1 MRVNAPDWTARFA
14 GLTVRDICEL
24 LSSLPLVHQAAIE
37 HSIMESAIAKSLT
50 PEGTPTADDIEEDLF
65 PPPPRDTER
74 SAPWTVGG
82 GSVQWI
88 LDELK
93 LSSLYAPTFDEYCI
107 VSAQQLTLHG
117 REGLQERLKTLGV
130 TRDHRNK
137 IERLAFSPR
146 PCGASPPSPTTSTAS
161 AGRATTA
168 ASRPRENGAR
178 KPP

>member
-24 LSSLPLVHQAAIE
+24 LSSLPLDRQAAIE
-37 HSIMESAIAKSLT
+37 HSIMEGAIAKSLT
-50 PEGTPTADDIEEDLF
+50 PEGTPTADDTEEDLF

-74 SAPWTVGG
+74 LAPWTVGG

-93 LSSLYAPTFDEYCI
+93 LSSLYAPTFDEYGV
-107 VSAQQLTLHG
+107 VSAQQLMLHG
-117 REGLQERLKTLGV
+117 RAGLQERLKTLGV

-146 PCGASPPSPTTSTAS
+146 PCGAVSYTHLTLPTKA
-161 AGRATTA
+161 
-168 ASRPRENGAR
+168 
-178 KPP
+178 